1 MMTGL
6 SFNGLLIVCLI
17 AVAAPILVA
26 IVPWLRFPGP
36 VLEILAGIAVGPAG
50 FGWVKID
57 DVPIKIL
64 ALIGLAFLLFL
75 AGLEIDLVA
84 LAGPPLRLAL
94 GGFALTLVFGFG
106 LGVAFHA
113 LDWVRS
119 PMFLAVALCATS
131 LGLIVPVLKDAGLLN
146 TQLGQMTVAGATI
159 ADFGGIILLALFFSE
174 SEGSTVSRL
183 ITVIGLLT
191 AAAAIGIVLSR
202 AGRSS
207 RIDAVLSALQD
218 TSAEIRVRIAVALL
232 IGFVALAASVGLE
245 TILGAFLAGAVL
257 GTVDRGSTSHPN
269 LPIKL
274 EAIGFGFLIPIFF
287 ISSGVRFDLN
297 ALLAAPSAIARVPL
311 FLLALLIARA
321 LPALV
326 YQSLLGRRGVV
337 VAGLLQATSLPFLVA
352 ATAIGV
358 SIEAIKPVNA
368 AALVS
373 AGMLSV
379 VLFPSIAV
387 GIARSGDVSA
397 PEVGGDASQGRD
409 AD

>member
-1 MMTGL
+1 MTSGL

-26 IVPWLRFPGP
+26 TVRWLKFPAA
-36 VLEILAGIAVGPAG
+36 VVEILAGIAVGPAG
-50 FGWVKID
+50 LGWVRVD
-57 DVPIKIL
+57 DVPIKVL
-64 ALIGLAFLLFL
+64 ALVGLAFLLFL
-75 AGLEIDLVA
+75 AGLEIDLRA
-84 LAGPPLRLAL
+84 LAGRPLRLAL
-94 GGFALTLVFGFG
+94 EGFVITLVLGFG
-106 LGVAFHA
+106 VGLAFHA
-113 LDWVRS
+113 VDWVRS

-131 LGLIVPVLKDAGLLN
+131 LGLIIPVLKDAGLIA
-146 TQLGQMTVAGATI
+146 TPLGQLTVAGATI

-174 SEGSTVSRL
+174 SEGSTTSRL
-183 ITVIGLLT
+183 VTVVGLLL
-191 AAAAIGIVLSR
+191 AAVMIGVVLAR
-202 AGRSS
+202 AGRSP
-207 RIDAVLSALQD
+207 RVDMVLTALQD

-274 EAIGFGFLIPIFF
+274 EAIGFGFVIPIFF
-287 ISSGVRFDLN
+287 IFSGVRFDLD
-297 ALLAAPSAIARVPL
+297 ALLATPSAIARVPL

-326 YQSLLGRRGVV
+326 YKPAVGGRGVV

-358 SIEAIKPVNA
+358 SIDAITSVNA

-379 VLFPSIAV
+379 VLFPTIAV
-387 GIARSGDVSA
+387 GIARRGDMA
-397 PEVGGDASQGRD
+397 TPEVGLDGDAGHTV
-409 AD
+409 